1 MDAVSERKVKV
12 WFGGCYR
19 EQWSENCILSII
31 YENRRCVEAAPGEGG
46 WLPRAGMRSCVS
58 SSSRLTASL
67 MREYFQAAATVY
79 DAVRECLRA
88 GLKRDR
94 LAEFLHGESNPIAAP
109 ELMRLLMDDCGFPL
123 IEAYRVTASCCL
135 DLRAASV
142 QPQELYRCQPRTAHV
157 VSVLR
162 QTAGSVPALSYDSR
176 MAEFRSPAARL
187 RAAAPCALRSGGSAA
202 R

>member
-12 WFGGCYR
+12 WCGGCHR
-19 EQWSENCILSII
+19 GQWSEDYRLAIR
-31 YENRRCVEAAPGEGG
+31 YEHRRCVEAAPGEGG
-46 WLPRAGMRSCVS
+46 WLPAGGDEELCRQLLSPDCPE
-58 SSSRLTASL
+58 L
-67 MREYFQAAATVY
+67 MREDFQAAATVY

-94 LAEFLHGESNPIAAP
+94 LAEFLHGEANPLAAP

-142 QPQELYRCQPRTAHV
+142 QPPEL
-157 VSVLR
+157 
-162 QTAGSVPALSYDSR
+162 
-176 MAEFRSPAARL
+176 
-187 RAAAPCALRSGGSAA
+187 
-202 R
+202 